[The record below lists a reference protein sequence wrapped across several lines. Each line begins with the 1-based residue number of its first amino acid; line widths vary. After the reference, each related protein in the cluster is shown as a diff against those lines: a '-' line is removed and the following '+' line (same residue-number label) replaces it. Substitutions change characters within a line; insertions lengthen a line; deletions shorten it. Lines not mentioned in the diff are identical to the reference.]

1 MISDNIA
8 PTEHTGAKAAKKK
21 KNEKT
26 NHLFRSHAN
35 CFDGELAAA
44 EVEEVFQVRAQEV
57 NNENIVETL
66 LTKMVDLRNADC
78 VASGENICINTA
90 LAWERART
98 AGSHT
103 GAVQSSVRSIFI
115 PKLRGFGFPRFLR
128 VRISQSVIVLR
139 RHKWTPAEDPTALK
153 RTNLI
158 ATGVLVRILTPSRKH
173 TMGGS

>member
-1 MISDNIA
+1 MMISDDIA
-8 PTEHTGAKAAKKK
+8 PTEHRRQGRKKK
-21 KNEKT
+21 T
-26 NHLFRSHAN
+26 DHLFRSHAN
-35 CFDGELAAA
+35 GFDAEFAVA

-57 NNENIVETL
+57 NNEDVVKTL

-90 LAWERART
+90 LDWERART

-128 VRISQSVIVLR
+128 VRISQL
-139 RHKWTPAEDPTALK
+139 
-153 RTNLI
+153 
-158 ATGVLVRILTPSRKH
+158 
-173 TMGGS
+173 